1 MLLSI
6 SVEQHGVQ
14 NIDKLHADNYSQ
26 FRKVQK
32 VHLRIA
38 ASSFDTPLTRP
49 WCRVFLWN
57 SGALIKLAASVI
69 AWRGHEDRGLVQD
82 CADME
87 HRLSAQ

>member
-6 SVEQHGVQ
+6 SVAQHDVQ
-14 NIDKLHADNYSQ
+14 NVDKLHADNYSQ

-49 WCRVFLWN
+49 WCRVFVL
-57 SGALIKLAASVI
+57 SVELLCKLIIVYPCWLLISKEKTRNGGI
-69 AWRGHEDRGLVQD
+69 
-82 CADME
+82 
-87 HRLSAQ
+87 